1 MKKGKE
7 KVHEKEKVDNNQQIK
22 KTLSGPLNRF
32 NSLKHLNM
40 CNITKHF
47 EKLKV
52 HSCRFENLPTC
63 SCSHKNKTLKI
74 SFSES

>member
-1 MKKGKE
+1 MIKGKE

-47 EKLKV
+47 EKLTNQL
-52 HSCRFENLPTC
+52 CNY
-63 SCSHKNKTLKI
+63 
-74 SFSES
+74 